1 MTINAK
7 KPFEFFRDLQLNYQT
22 EISIKNSSSIKRLK
36 VAIVNLMPTVKETEK
51 HWADVLSHNSST
63 IVELVFF
70 HSLVRP
76 STRVSENYLQEN
88 YANWQDYDFADLDG
102 IIITGAPVE
111 LLEFESVDFYPEVCE
126 IISKSLEYKLS
137 VMLVCWAAQAGL
149 NYLYG
154 INKQCLEK
162 KLFGVYGHKPIKHD
176 HPLLKGIDGELK
188 ACISRQT
195 KITDQK
201 VLEHTDVILASA
213 IDGLDCLADK
223 KYDIT
228 YMFNHLEYTQDTL
241 EAEYLRDKATTD
253 NIAKPYNY
261 YDSQNNIDYSWQN
274 DRKTFYSNWL
284 DIIKDNK

>member
-51 HWADVLSHNSST
+51 HWADVLSHNNST

-76 STRVSENYLQEN
+76 STRVSESYLQEN

-126 IISKSLEYKLS
+126 IISKSLEYELS

-149 NYLYG
+149 NYLYD
-154 INKQCLEK
+154 INKQCLEN
-162 KLFGVYGHKPIKHD
+162 KLFGVYEHKPIKHD

-201 VLEHTDVILASA
+201 VLEHTDVILASV

-241 EAEYLRDKATTD
+241 EAEYLRDKATID